1 MGCRY
6 SYERNETVLKISNKE
21 YEILRRVVYDNSR
34 INLGSEKYELVS
46 SRVAK
51 RLRALNLD
59 SYATYCDYL
68 GSPSGKEELGHLID
82 AISTN
87 YTYFYRETHHLDFLA
102 STILPNM
109 MAQKRFSAF
118 NPFKIWS
125 AACATGEEPY
135 TLAIILSEFFGPQN
149 IQSWK
154 LLATDISTTA
164 LQTAKAGIYKHDKL
178 KLPNPT
184 MLRTY
189 FQKGQGNSEGLYRVK
204 APIRE
209 NIQFKQYNLLQPNDQ
224 LNNSTFDVI
233 FCRNVMIYFDRDT
246 QQELVNKLETKLTPD
261 GYLIAGCSESL
272 SSIRH
277 GMTPHGSSIYQRQ
290 GVTH

>member
-1 MGCRY
+1 M
-6 SYERNETVLKISNKE
+6 KISTKE
-21 YEILRRVVYDNSR
+21 YEILRRLVYDNSR

-59 SYATYCDYL
+59 SYSSYCEYLATLD
-68 GSPSGKEELGHLID
+68 GRDELSHLID

-87 YTYFYRETHHLDFLA
+87 YTYFFRETHHLDFLA
-102 STILPNM
+102 STILPYM
-109 MAQKRFSAF
+109 MAQKRYSAY

-149 IQSWK
+149 LHCWK
-154 LLATDISTTA
+154 LLATDISTAA
-164 LQTAKAGIYKHDKL
+164 LETAKAGVYKHDKL
-178 KLPNPT
+178 KLPNPS

-189 FQKGQGNSEGLYRVK
+189 FQQGHGKSEGLYRVK
-204 APIRE
+204 APIRD
-209 NIQFKQYNLLQPNDQ
+209 NIRFRNYNLLQPNDKIS
-224 LNNSTFDVI
+224 NSSFDVI

-246 QQELVNKLETKLTPD
+246 QQELVAKLERKLTPD

-272 SSIRH
+272 SSIQH
-277 GMTPHGSSIYQRQ
+277 GMIPHGSSIYQKQ
-290 GVTH
+290 VVTH